1 MTTVHILFTLSALC
15 FVGAFVV
22 LFVAWNKKRKTR
34 ALIMAR
40 LDRAL
45 AESRKPVVPT
55 GTDFDL
61 REGRDV
67 IAGRVP
73 TELPPVTDWFPYD
86 VKPVHEGRYECR
98 RPGHDWR
105 FFADYR
111 GGLWYANSDDSPLA
125 LQIVEW
131 RACRPRLVWAIEGAS
146 KHEPF

>member
-1 MTTVHILFTLSALC
+1 MTTVYILFTLSALC
-15 FVGAFVV
+15 FVSAFVV

-55 GTDFDL
+55 GTDFNL

-86 VKPVHEGRYECR
+86 VKPVHEGRYEVR
-98 RPGHDWR
+98 RPSMLNPLG
-105 FFADYR
+105 FADYR
-111 GGLWYANSDDSPLA
+111 GGLWYAAGDDSPLA

-131 RACRPRLVWAIEGAS
+131 RGLSERPA
-146 KHEPF
+146 

>member
-1 MTTVHILFTLSALC
+1 MTTVHILFALSTLC

-45 AESRKPVVPT
+45 AESRKPVVS
-55 GTDFDL
+55 
-61 REGRDV
+61 
-67 IAGRVP
+67 
-73 TELPPVTDWFPYD
+73 TELPPVTDWFPHD
-86 VKPVHEGRYECR
+86 VPPVHEGRYECR
-98 RPGHDWR
+98 RPGHDWH

-111 GGLWYANSDDSPLA
+111 GGLWYANGDNSPLA

-131 RACRPRLVWAIEGAS
+131 RGLSERPA
-146 KHEPF
+146 